1 MMTLKLTQLIIQ
13 LKTTLS
19 GTWSKQIFKMRS
31 TNSHDQIRQAL
42 ENSAISLHD
51 RRYIF
56 NHLQSR
62 WADDIPRVRQGVSNG
77 YLQEMSQ
84 VKNYFWHA
92 QTQYYSNSTKKD
104 TEPQCTQM
112 I

>member
-19 GTWSKQIFKMRS
+19 GTLSKQIFKMRS
-31 TNSHDQIRQAL
+31 TNSPTIKLGKHQRTQQQAYRTGD
-42 ENSAISLHD
+42 ISSTTSSHGG
-51 RRYIF
+51 RTIF
-56 NHLQSR
+56 REQ
-62 WADDIPRVRQGVSNG
+62 DKG
-77 YLQEMSQ
+77 YLPEMSQ